1 MFPIT
6 LSLEQRYCTF
16 IRDNK
21 PVLIENWVNNVYI
34 NSDDPY
40 KDIIIVNGAKLIDH
54 LLLYLEGESNER
66 DIQDLSDKI
75 AEERV
80 HAGVNIGDFVYNANN
95 GRSEIFTHLAA
106 FEEKV
111 AVVQPLINKINFV
124 FDQFIYFTIK
134 KYSEVMA
141 QDIEEKQN
149 FIDETHKERLTIL
162 GQMSASFVHEFRNPL
177 TSIIGF
183 VKLLRIEN
191 PQMKYLEIIDHELH
205 QLNFRIEQFLHISK
219 KENDKVLEYFMINDL
234 FKDIT
239 DFLYPSLVN
248 SSVILQE
255 VFSDK
260 IYVHGFRNEIRQ
272 VLLNIFMNSIDA
284 LISNKDKKI
293 VQYQVVEVEDK
304 IIIKIRNNGPKID
317 DEKICTIFEPFVT
330 TKSHGTGIGLFVC
343 KQIIEKHEGQIECYS
358 DEQWTS
364 FFISLPKINA

>member
-1 MFPIT
+1 VFPIT

-21 PVLIENWVNNVYI
+21 PVLVENWVSNVYI
-34 NSDDPY
+34 DSDDPY
-40 KDIIIVNGAKLIDH
+40 KDIIIENGAKLIDH

-149 FIDETHKERLTIL
+149 FIDEPHKERLTIL

-239 DFLYPSLVN
+239 DFLYPTLVN

-255 VFSDK
+255 VFSEK

-284 LISNKDKKI
+284 LLSNKDKKI
-293 VQYQVVEVEDK
+293 VQYQVVEVEDNV
-304 IIIKIRNNGPKID
+304 IIKIRNNGPKID

-343 KQIIEKHEGQIECYS
+343 KQIIEKHEGQIECHS